1 MAQIIVYGIPNCDT
15 IKKTLTFFTNKKIK
29 IKFWDY
35 KKLGITNEKLTNW
48 CNNLGWQALLNK
60 KSKSSRALNLGE
72 QEKIIDIDSAIKLMI
87 KNTSIIKRPVIEN
100 GKKIL
105 VGLTELEFKT
115 KFKTKTKIK

>member
-15 IKKTLTFFTNKKIK
+15 IKKTLTFFTNKKI
-29 IKFWDY
+29 
-35 KKLGITNEKLTNW
+35 GITNEKLTNW

-60 KSKSSRALNLGE
+60 KSTSWRALTLGE